1 MASHVLAIDVELH
14 VPASASL
21 KNKRAVLKSILETAR
36 HRYGVA
42 AAEVDHQDTWQR
54 AGLCFAAVGGAASHV
69 EDVVDEVERFVWSH
83 PEIEVLSV
91 ERRWVE

>member
-1 MASHVLAIDVELH
+1 VASFVVALDVELQ
-14 VPASASL
+14 VPQSASL
-21 KNKRAVLKSILETAR
+21 KQKRSVIKSIIETAR

-54 AGLCFAAVGGAASHV
+54 AGLCFAAVSGTAGHAA
-69 EDVVDEVERFVWSH
+69 DVVDEVERFVWAH

-91 ERRWVE
+91 ERRWLE